1 MRMTPT
7 AVLLALGL
15 ALPLASPA
23 RADPAVGVGVS
34 ILFGG
39 ESSLGLR
46 IFSSDRR
53 NRAAASVGLD
63 YVFRSQR
70 IRPTIGAAYLG
81 NNAYI
86 GLDMGLDLAR
96 GGVDFSAGIG
106 VTKTKRRAA
115 APVVTPPPVVVVTE
129 TGDS

>member
-1 MRMTPT
+1 MRRTVNALLVGT
-7 AVLLALGL
+7 GLSLLAIG
-15 ALPLASPA
+15 PA
-23 RADPAVGVGVS
+23 KADPAVGVGVS

-39 ESSLGLR
+39 ETSLGLR

-53 NRAAASVGLD
+53 DRAAASVGLD

-70 IRPTIGAAYLG
+70 VRPTIGAAYLG

-115 APVVTPPPVVVVTE
+115 AAAPPAPPPVVTATAIVE
-129 TGDS
+129 

>member
-1 MRMTPT
+1 MTPT

-115 APVVTPPPVVVVTE
+115 APVVPPPPVVVVTE